1 MSVRAAVGLALLVAA
16 GLAAPFFAYPVFL
29 MKALCFAIFACAFNL
44 LFGFSGLLS
53 FGHGAFL
60 GGSAYITGYVVKMWG
75 FTPELGLLAGMA
87 AGAALGLVFAVLATR
102 RQGIYF
108 AMITFGL
115 AQMVY
120 FAALQLPFTGGEDG
134 LQTVPRRALFGLL
147 DLSSNVSMYYFVLIV
162 FVIVLCAIWRIVHS
176 PFGQVLH

>member
-1 MSVRAAVGLALLVAA
+1 MSWRAGTGILLLLVV
-16 GLAAPFFAYPVFL
+16 GIAAPFLIYPVFL

-44 LFGFSGLLS
+44 LFGFAGLLS

-60 GGSAYITGYVVKMWG
+60 GGGAYVTGYVVKIWG
-75 FTPELGLLAGMA
+75 LTPELGLLTGMA
-87 AGAALGLVFAVLATR
+87 AMGALGFAFAVLATR

-120 FAALQLPFTGGEDG
+120 FAALQMPFTGGEDG
-134 LQTVPRRALFGLL
+134 LQTQFRAVRCSGWWTCRRTSRCIF
-147 DLSSNVSMYYFVLIV
+147 
-162 FVIVLCAIWRIVHS
+162 LC
-176 PFGQVLH
+176 

>member
-1 MSVRAAVGLALLVAA
+1 MSVRAAVGVALLVAA
-16 GLAAPFFAYPVFL
+16 GLAAPFFVYPVFL

-44 LFGFSGLLS
+44 LFGFAGLLS

-60 GGSAYITGYVVKMWG
+60 GGGAYIAGYVVKAWG
-75 FTPELGLLAGMA
+75 LTPELGLLPGMA
-87 AGAALGLVFAVLATR
+87 AMAALGFAFAVLATR

-120 FAALQLPFTGGEDG
+120 FAALQFPFTGGEDG
-134 LQTVPRRALFGLL
+134 LQTIPRRA
-147 DLSSNVSMYYFVLIV
+147 
-162 FVIVLCAIWRIVHS
+162 
-176 PFGQVLH
+176 